1 MWTVNHLWER
11 LGRLQTDTVRSAMRP
26 LYHRV
31 AYSKHLSHIWIK
43 HRHIISAAVT
53 ALQFYLLGFRLP
65 SGSVFVSRCL
75 YLFPFYGGQTRPST
89 NDRSTSDRLKTEQRL
104 QSDQNKQVGA
114 NGPWELSRT
123 GTKRNQKGLRYL
135 SSSSSPQFTVT
146 HRLQIEVSE
155 GELKTKQKN
164 K

>member
-11 LGRLQTDTVRSAMRP
+11 LGRLQTDTVRSVICP

-43 HRHIISAAVT
+43 HRHIISASVT

-89 NDRSTSDRLKTEQRL
+89 NDRSTSDRLKTEQRHRVTRI
-104 QSDQNKQVGA
+104 NKS
-114 NGPWELSRT
+114 ELTDRENWVER
-123 GTKRNQKGLRYL
+123 GQKGTR
-135 SSSSSPQFTVT
+135 
-146 HRLQIEVSE
+146 RVSDICLLLLLL
-155 GELKTKQKN
+155 GSRWLIGYR
-164 K
+164 

>member
-11 LGRLQTDTVRSAMRP
+11 LSRLQTDTVRSAIRP

-43 HRHIISAAVT
+43 HRHIISASVT

-65 SGSVFVSRCL
+65 SGSVFVSL
-75 YLFPFYGGQTRPST
+75 SLSLSLLW
-89 NDRSTSDRLKTEQRL
+89 RSNSAFNERQVNKWPTENRAAA

-114 NGPWELSRT
+114 NRPWELSRT

-135 SSSSSPQFTVT
+135 SSSSSPRFTVT

>member
-11 LGRLQTDTVRSAMRP
+11 LSRLQTDTVRSVICP

-65 SGSVFVSRCL
+65 SVFCVRFSL
-75 YLFPFYGGQTRPST
+75 SLSLSLLW
-89 NDRSTSDRLKTEQRL
+89 RSNSAFNERQETKQRL